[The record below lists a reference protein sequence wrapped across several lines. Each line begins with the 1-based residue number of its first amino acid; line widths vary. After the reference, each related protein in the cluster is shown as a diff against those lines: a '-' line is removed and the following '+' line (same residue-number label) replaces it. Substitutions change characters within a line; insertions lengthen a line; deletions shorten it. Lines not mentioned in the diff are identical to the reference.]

1 MIGRFDRQSN
11 QFQCISVRL
20 ATSDEKAHAMKFVQA
35 YSKSLQKFDMSKNE
49 YWTLLF
55 VQEWVLRFIVY
66 KYIDVESF
74 SPEGE
79 KF

>member
-1 MIGRFDRQSN
+1 
-11 QFQCISVRL
+11 
-20 ATSDEKAHAMKFVQA
+20 MKFVQA

-79 KF
+79 KFK

>member
-1 MIGRFDRQSN
+1 
-11 QFQCISVRL
+11 
-20 ATSDEKAHAMKFVQA
+20 MKFVQA

-66 KYIDVESF
+66 KYRYIDVESF